1 MNTFRSII
9 IAFAAA
15 ALAQAATTV
24 AGGTITLTGSPTPIS
39 SVHRKVNQVSIKIV
53 PGFACKVYV
62 GTTTHSR
69 TTLTG
74 VFAVLFPNSVGGHS
88 EVWSLRDP
96 RPNDGIQLQNI
107 AISTDCPGEQVTYHW
122 LQTGTE
128 VANLDL
134 LRSGP
139 LPGGNALWSG
149 STTTA
154 QVVDVRV
161 IPGMSG
167 KIRVKIGTGEV
178 AVLFPNSGN
187 PNQSNA
193 HSECWQLWDSASLPN
208 DAFKPS
214 NGSIV
219 ADVPGEAAL
228 VTLWRIV

>member
-9 IAFAAA
+9 LAFAAA
-15 ALAQAATTV
+15 ALAQAATTI
-24 AGGTITLTGSPTPIS
+24 AGGTITLTSSPVALS
-39 SVHRKVNQVSIKIV
+39 SIYRKVNQVQVKVV

-69 TTLTG
+69 TTLSG
-74 VFAVLFPNSVGGHS
+74 VFAVLFPNSTGGHS
-88 EVWSLRDP
+88 ETWELKDP

-107 AISTDCPGEQVTYHW
+107 ALSSDCPGEQVTYHW
-122 LQTGTE
+122 LSTGTE

-139 LPGGNALWSG
+139 LPGGNQLWSG

-178 AVLFPNSGN
+178 AVLFPNVGN

-193 HSECWQLWDSASLPN
+193 HSEVWTLWDSASLPN